1 MADRSV
7 RVSWSPTTATGE
19 RQYLFSCRPVRPAMA
34 CHGKGELPCLRNGG
48 TRGRGA
54 SCVSRERRRQDSPPS
69 VVMSFLA
76 RAYSAEIN
84 LGRLAPQYLWDPDK
98 DDVALASSVR
108 AADHAH
114 KLSCVTIKSRDGS

>member
-1 MADRSV
+1 
-7 RVSWSPTTATGE
+7 
-19 RQYLFSCRPVRPAMA
+19 
-34 CHGKGELPCLRNGG
+34 
-48 TRGRGA
+48 
-54 SCVSRERRRQDSPPS
+54 
-69 VVMSFLA
+69 MSFLA